1 MGVFFLGE
9 GLPKKRRTNFVFFLT
24 GNGEHKSP
32 RHASFRN
39 KMALLRSAEHTQPPP
54 PYPAQARAPQ
64 NKYNNNGRGG
74 AYEPTAVSFGLGHTL

>member
-39 KMALLRSAEHTQPPP
+39 KMALLRSAQNTQP

-64 NKYNNNGRGG
+64 NKYNNHGRGG
-74 AYEPTAVSFGLGHTL
+74 AYEPRAVSFGLGHTL

>member
-64 NKYNNNGRGG
+64 NKYNNGRGG
-74 AYEPTAVSFGLGHTL
+74 AYEPTAVSFGLGHTR